1 MEDRHSRVLEIK
13 DLRVYYRTEQGPVKA
28 VDGVTFGVNRDER
41 FGLVGESGCG
51 KSTMVTSFLRLIKP
65 PGVIESG
72 EIVLDGTDI
81 LRLDKEEMRML
92 RWSKVSLIPQGAMN
106 SLNPMMRVREQIAD
120 GILAHENLTDREIDA
135 RIRELLRMVELPA
148 RVINLYPHELS
159 GGMKQRVCIAMA
171 TSLEPQLIVADEP
184 TSALDVVVQ
193 RAVMQTLIEVQE
205 RLGASLI
212 LVGHDM
218 GLEAQVVD
226 RLAVMY
232 AGRISEIGDVYQ
244 VFGESLHPYTQL
256 LISSLPSPRERRV
269 RKAISGMPPNL
280 LYPPSG
286 CLFHPRCPQVM
297 DKCGQERPELCEI
310 RPGHFVAC
318 HLYGER

>member
-1 MEDRHSRVLEIK
+1 MEDRHSPVLETK

-28 VDGVTFGVNRDER
+28 VDGVTFDVNWDER

-72 EIVLDGTDI
+72 EIVLDGMNI
-81 LRLDKEEMRML
+81 LDLGKEEMRML

-106 SLNPMMRVREQIAD
+106 SLNPVMRVREQIAD
-120 GILAHENLTDREIDA
+120 GILAHENLTDGEIDT

-171 TSLEPQLIVADEP
+171 TSLQPQLIVADEP

-232 AGRISEIGDVYQ
+232 AGRISEIGDVHQ
-244 VFGESLHPYTQL
+244 VFSESLHPYTQL

-269 RKAISGMPPNL
+269 RKAISGLPPNL
-280 LYPPSG
+280 LDPPSG

-297 DKCGQERPELCEI
+297 DKCRQERPELCEI

-318 HLYGER
+318 HLYRER